1 MTDKPVIVITPRSLR
16 VGLHE
21 CDSPKCEAKG
31 FVVLVLKTDG
41 QPDLHVLLAPE
52 TAILI
57 AQDLEEVGGGAAEPD
72 SQRVR

>member
-21 CDSPKCEAKG
+21 CESPKCDAQG

-41 QPDLHVLLAPE
+41 KPDLHVLLAPE

-57 AQDLEEVGGGAAEPD
+57 AQDLEQWAAEPE
-72 SQRVR
+72 SPEKVH